1 MGSLSIFTQREV
13 DHHRA
18 LAAMRAGLKR
28 FASRVKEAVLSTGPR
43 MEMREDELGH
53 YMSEC
58 GDTNAVDRQMRATC
72 ADVGQPVVRN

>member
-1 MGSLSIFTQREV
+1 MGSLSIFTQHEV

-18 LAAMRAGLKR
+18 LMAVRAGLKR

-43 MEMREDELGH
+43 MAMREDELEH

-58 GDTNAVDRQMRATC
+58 GDTEAADRQMRAEC
-72 ADVGQPVVRN
+72 ADIGRPIVRN